1 MCVRFDT
8 ALIVLLLKDDMS
20 TTETPTGTLDE
31 LPESIENTLKTL
43 DIKINHVRFAV
54 KSDVVSAGTFG
65 DEWFVLTD
73 AAIFTV
79 TGEGEVIHY
88 IPYQS
93 IFGIR
98 AEMVVDAG
106 LLVLETQEGTVD
118 LIRYS
123 NGCAA
128 KFGFVA
134 RFMGDEI
141 AFRDGERDEEPIWD
155 YRVEDHSCKTCGLL
169 LADEYSPCPSC
180 TKKHRVMLRI
190 VSYMQPYKGR
200 AILFTFIVIVGTLI
214 VLIPPY
220 FSRILVDD
228 ILLLNIDNIQTTEG
242 DITWLGNIFRSIQ
255 PVTIALSIAVG
266 ALLTTHIIST
276 LLMILH
282 SRLTAWLTLRIAAN
296 IREHVYE
303 HLHNLSIRFFD
314 KRTTGTVIS
323 HITEDSER
331 LQDFMLEGLSFL
343 ARDVF
348 QVFGIGV
355 ILFLMNWQ
363 LAFFVLIP
371 IPLIVVGG
379 GWFWRKVRSLWHR
392 AWRRRSKLFDVVNDS
407 VSGIRVVR
415 AFGQQIS
422 EVSRF
427 GEANID
433 ARDFET
439 KAEMVWATYYP
450 PLMFAINLGSLIVWY
465 VGGFNVLGGSMT
477 FGTLIMFN
485 TYLAIFYGPLR
496 YISPLINWASRS
508 MTAAERLFEVIDS
521 QPEQYD
527 DGNLIAMPNIIGEV
541 KFHNMTFGYDTHKP
555 VLKDINL
562 HVKPGEMIGLV
573 GHSGAGKSTLIN
585 LICRFYTPD
594 SGRLEIDGED
604 IKQINLKDLRRQIGV
619 VLQEPYLFSG
629 TIAENIAYANPNA
642 TMEDIITAAK
652 AANAHEFIIKFPDGY
667 DAEVGERGGSLSG
680 GERQRISIARAILHN
695 PRILILDEATSSVD
709 VETEK
714 KIQQAIDRLVQNRTT
729 FAIAHRLSTLRNADK
744 LFVIEKGRGVECGS
758 HEELME
764 KKGIY
769 YKLVETQREAANV
782 RAETQIVER

>member
-1 MCVRFDT
+1 
-8 ALIVLLLKDDMS
+8 MS
-20 TTETPTGTLDE
+20 TADTPTGTLDE
-31 LPESIENTLKTL
+31 LPKSIEETLNTL
-43 DIKINHVRFAV
+43 DIQFNEIRFSV
-54 KSDVVSAGTFG
+54 KSDIISTGTFG
-65 DEWFVLTD
+65 EEWFVLTD

-79 TGEGEVIHY
+79 TGKGEVIHY

-93 IFGIR
+93 VFGIR

-134 RFMGDEI
+134 RFIGDEI
-141 AFRDGERDEEPIWD
+141 AFRDGERDEPPLWD
-155 YRVEDHSCKTCGLL
+155 YKIEEHSCKTCGLPL
-169 LADEYSPCPSC
+169 VDEYSPCPAC
-180 TKKHRVMLRI
+180 TKKHKVMLRI
-190 VSYMQPYKGR
+190 VSYMKPYKGR
-200 AILFTFIVIVGTLI
+200 AIIFILFVIVGTLI
-214 VLIPPY
+214 SLIPPY
-220 FSRILVDD
+220 FFRILVDD
-228 ILLLNIDNIQTTEG
+228 ILLLNEANIQAPDGET
-242 DITWLGNIFRSIQ
+242 TWLGAIFRAIQ
-255 PVTIALSIAVG
+255 PPAIALSIATG
-266 ALLTTHIIST
+266 ALLATHLIST
-276 LLMILH
+276 LFIVLQ
-282 SRLTAWLTLRIAAN
+282 SRLSAWLTLRIAAN

-343 ARDVF
+343 GRELFVI
-348 QVFGIGV
+348 FGIGV
-355 ILFLMNWQ
+355 LLFMMDWQ

-371 IPLIVVGG
+371 IPVIVVGG

-415 AFGQQIS
+415 AFGQQVS
-422 EVSRF
+422 EVNRF
-427 GEANID
+427 DVANVD
-433 ARDFET
+433 TRDYET
-439 KAEMVWATYYP
+439 KAEMIWATYYP
-450 PLMFAINLGSLIVWY
+450 PLMLAVNLGSLIVWY
-465 VGGFNVLGGSMT
+465 VGGLDVLGDSMT
-477 FGTLIMFN
+477 LGTLIAFN
-485 TYLAIFYGPLR
+485 AYLTMFYGPLR

-527 DGNLIAMPNIIGEV
+527 DGNLKAMPNILGEV
-541 KFHNMTFGYDTHKP
+541 KFHNMTFGYDSHKP
-555 VLKDINL
+555 VLRDISL

-594 SGRLEIDGED
+594 SGNLEIDGED

-629 TIAENIAYANPNA
+629 TIAENIAYANPDA
-642 TMEDIITAAK
+642 SMEDIITAAK

-729 FAIAHRLSTLRNADK
+729 FAIAHRLSTLRNADR

-782 RAETQIVER
+782 RAEAQIVER

>member
-1 MCVRFDT
+1 
-8 ALIVLLLKDDMS
+8 MS
-20 TTETPTGTLDE
+20 TAETPTGTLDE
-31 LPESIENTLKTL
+31 LPESIENTLNTL
-43 DIKINHVRFAV
+43 DIKFNHIRFAV
-54 KSDVVSAGTFG
+54 KSDVISAGTFG
-65 DEWFVLTD
+65 EEWFILTD

-79 TGEGEVIHY
+79 TGVGDVIHY
-88 IPYQS
+88 IPYETV
-93 IFGIR
+93 FGIR

-106 LLVLETQEGTVD
+106 LLVLETHEGTVD

-134 RFMGDEI
+134 RFLGDEI

-155 YRVEDHSCKTCGLL
+155 YKVEEHSCKTCGLP

-190 VSYMQPYKGR
+190 LTYMQPYKGR
-200 AILFTFIVIVGTLI
+200 TLLFILFVIASTLI
-214 VLIPPY
+214 SLIPPY
-220 FSRILVDD
+220 FIRILVDD
-228 ILLLNIDNIQTTEG
+228 ILLLNIADNPTTDG
-242 DITWLGNIFRSIQ
+242 GTTWLGDTFRSIQ
-255 PVTIALSIAVG
+255 PVALALSIAVG

-331 LQDFMLEGLSFL
+331 LQDFLLEGLSFIG
-343 ARDVF
+343 RDVF
-348 QVFGIGV
+348 LLFGIG
-355 ILFLMNWQ
+355 IMLFLMNWQ

-371 IPLIVVGG
+371 IPIIIIGG

-415 AFGQQIS
+415 AFGRQNS

-450 PLMFAINLGSLIVWY
+450 PLMFAVNFGSLIVWY
-465 VGGFNVLGGSMT
+465 VGGFNILGGSMT
-477 FGTLIMFN
+477 FGLLIMFN
-485 TYLAIFYGPLR
+485 TYLTMFYGPLR

-527 DGNLIAMPNIIGEV
+527 DGNLIALPNIIGEV
-541 KFHNMTFGYDTHKP
+541 KFHNMTFGYDSHKP

-585 LICRFYTPD
+585 LICRFYSPD

-629 TIAENIAYANPNA
+629 TIAENIAYANPDSS
-642 TMEDIITAAK
+642 MEEIITAAK
-652 AANAHEFIIKFPDGY
+652 AANAHDFILKFPDGY

-714 KIQQAIDRLVQNRTT
+714 QIQQAIDRLVKNRTT
-729 FAIAHRLSTLRNADK
+729 FAIAHRLSTLRNADR

-769 YKLVETQREAANV
+769 YKLVETQRDAANV
-782 RAETQIVER
+782 RAEAQIVER

>member
-1 MCVRFDT
+1 
-8 ALIVLLLKDDMS
+8 MS
-20 TTETPTGTLDE
+20 TADTPTGTLDE
-31 LPESIENTLKTL
+31 LPESIEDTLNTL
-43 DIKINHVRFAV
+43 DIDFAEIRFAV
-54 KSDVVSAGTFG
+54 QSDVSSTGSYG
-65 DEWFVLTD
+65 EEWFILTD
-73 AAIFTV
+73 TSIFTV
-79 TGEGEVIHY
+79 TGAGEVLHY
-88 IPYQS
+88 IPYKS
-93 IFGIR
+93 VLGIR
-98 AEMVVDAG
+98 AETVVDAG
-106 LLVLETQEGTVD
+106 LVVLETQEGTVD

-134 RFMGDEI
+134 RFIGDEI
-141 AFRDGERDEEPIWD
+141 EFRSGNRDEPPIWD
-155 YRVEDHSCKTCGLL
+155 YKVEEHTCKTCELP
-169 LADEYSPCPSC
+169 LADEFSPCRAC
-180 TKKHRVMLRI
+180 TKKHKVMLRI
-190 VSYMQPYKGR
+190 LTYIRPYRGK
-200 AILFTFIVIVGTLI
+200 ALFYILFVITGTLI
-214 VLIPPY
+214 TLIPPY
-220 FSRILVDD
+220 LSGILIDD
-228 ILLLNIDNIQTTEG
+228 ILLFNAVTTPTPDNQT
-242 DITWLGNIFRSIQ
+242 TWLGNIFRAIQ
-255 PVTIALSIAVG
+255 PAALALSIAVG
-266 ALLTTHIIST
+266 VLLITQIISV
-276 LLMILH
+276 LFNIIQ
-282 SRLTAWLTLRIAAN
+282 SRIAAWLTFRIAAN

-343 ARDVF
+343 SVQLF
-348 QVFGIGV
+348 MFFGIGTV
-355 ILFLMNWQ
+355 LFFINWQ
-363 LAFFVLIP
+363 LACFILIP
-371 IPLIVVGG
+371 IPLIVFGA

-415 AFGQQIS
+415 AFGQQKG
-422 EVSRF
+422 EVNRF
-427 GEANID
+427 GSANID
-433 ARDFET
+433 TRDYET

-450 PLMFAINLGSLIVWY
+450 PLMFTVQFGSLIVWY
-465 VGGFNVLGGSMT
+465 VGGLDLLAGTMTLGDLMR
-477 FGTLIMFN
+477 FHI
-485 TYLAIFYGPLR
+485 YLAMFYEPLR
-496 YISPLINWASRS
+496 YVSPLINWASRS

-521 QPEQYD
+521 QPEQFD
-527 DGNLIAMPNIIGEV
+527 DGNLKAMPNIVGEV
-541 KFHNMTFGYDTHKP
+541 KFHNMTFGYDAHKP
-555 VLKDINL
+555 VLRDINL

-594 SGRLEIDGED
+594 AGRLEIDNED

-629 TIAENIAYANPNA
+629 TIAENIAYANPDA
-642 TMEDIITAAK
+642 SMEEIITASK

-667 DAEVGERGGSLSG
+667 DTEVGERGGSLSG

-729 FAIAHRLSTLRNADK
+729 FAIAHRLSTLRNADR

-782 RAETQIVER
+782 RSEAQIVER

>member
-1 MCVRFDT
+1 
-8 ALIVLLLKDDMS
+8 MS
-20 TTETPTGTLDE
+20 TAETPTGTLDE
-31 LPESIENTLKTL
+31 LPESIENTLNTL
-43 DIKINHVRFAV
+43 DIKFNHIRFAV
-54 KSDVVSAGTFG
+54 KSDVISTGTFG
-65 DEWFVLTD
+65 EEWFILTD

-79 TGEGEVIHY
+79 TGVGDVIHY
-88 IPYQS
+88 IPYETV
-93 IFGIR
+93 FGIR

-106 LLVLETQEGTVD
+106 LLVLETHEGTVD

-134 RFMGDEI
+134 RFLGDEI

-155 YRVEDHSCKTCGLL
+155 YKVEEHSCKTCGLP

-190 VSYMQPYKGR
+190 LTYMRPYKGR
-200 AILFTFIVIVGTLI
+200 ALLFMLFVIASTLI
-214 VLIPPY
+214 SLIPPY
-220 FSRILVDD
+220 FIRILVDD
-228 ILLLNIDNIQTTEG
+228 ILLLNIADNPTTDG
-242 DITWLGNIFRSIQ
+242 GTTWLGDIFRSIQ
-255 PVTIALSIAVG
+255 PVAVALSIAVG

-331 LQDFMLEGLSFL
+331 LQDFLLEGLSFIG
-343 ARDVF
+343 RDVF
-348 QVFGIGV
+348 LLFGIGV
-355 ILFLMNWQ
+355 MLFFMNWQ

-371 IPLIVVGG
+371 IPIIIIGG

-415 AFGQQIS
+415 AFGRQNN

-450 PLMFAINLGSLIVWY
+450 PLMFAVNFGSLIVWY
-465 VGGFNVLGGSMT
+465 VGGFNILGGSMT
-477 FGTLIMFN
+477 FGLLIMFN
-485 TYLAIFYGPLR
+485 TYLTMFYGPLR

-541 KFHNMTFGYDTHKP
+541 KFHNMTFGYDSHKP

-585 LICRFYTPD
+585 LICRFYSPD

-629 TIAENIAYANPNA
+629 TIAENIAYANPDSS
-642 TMEDIITAAK
+642 MEEIITAAK
-652 AANAHEFIIKFPDGY
+652 AANAHDFILKFPDGY

-714 KIQQAIDRLVQNRTT
+714 QIQQAIDRLVQNRTT
-729 FAIAHRLSTLRNADK
+729 FAIAHRLSTLRNADR

-769 YKLVETQREAANV
+769 YKLVETQRDAANV
-782 RAETQIVER
+782 RAEAQIVER